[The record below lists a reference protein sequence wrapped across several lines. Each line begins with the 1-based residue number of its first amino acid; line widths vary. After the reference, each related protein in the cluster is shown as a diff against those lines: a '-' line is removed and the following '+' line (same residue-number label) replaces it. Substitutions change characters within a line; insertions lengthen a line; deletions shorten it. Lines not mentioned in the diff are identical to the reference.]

1 MTSGYT
7 DDARYSLLRTAGV
20 LVETRGYLAGADD
33 LLATAEERYGITT
46 MSLIEA
52 QTALAESGSAPQGEL
67 HPIIAMAVET
77 GDQIRAL
84 LLGAAGRAH
93 RRGHG
98 AGRVLRRAPQLNAT
112 PTSTHWTDPCH
123 EPPCRRQPRR
133 LRYARGQRSP
143 GHVRP

>member
-20 LVETRGYLAGADD
+20 LVETQGYLAGADD
-33 LLATAEERYGITT
+33 LLMTAEERYGITT

-84 LLGAAGRAH
+84 LLGVKAESERLAGRIAE
-93 RRGHG
+93 
-98 AGRVLRRAPQLNAT
+98 AT
-112 PTSTHWTDPCH
+112 AQVESYAA
-123 EPPCRRQPRR
+123 R
-133 LRYARGQRSP
+133 LG
-143 GHVRP
+143 